1 MVNVNDSSDS
11 WPTDTTKLP
20 TKVRVLVEDPS
31 PWFIA
36 ADVCTAIGMPT
47 ARITGVPKHARKKA
61 ATEDGKLV
69 HLVNSEGLLYLL
81 AWARINAASRTRLSV
96 HTSRVYDD
104 RSETHADPLG
114 ARQVEAGAAIAIE
127 GALRLYPQ
135 RVRTKL
141 PDGVP
146 ILVESPR
153 AKREAHRDKTEQ
165 ISEGVSDKP

>member
-1 MVNVNDSSDS
+1 
-11 WPTDTTKLP
+11 
-20 TKVRVLVEDPS
+20 
-31 PWFIA
+31 
-36 ADVCTAIGMPT
+36 MPT
-47 ARITGVPKHARKKA
+47 TCVTGVPKHARKKA
-61 ATEDGKLV
+61 ATEDGKLI

-81 AWARINAASRTRLSV
+81 AWTRNNASTRAQLSV

-104 RSETHADPLG
+104 RSETHAAPSI
-114 ARQVEAGAAIAIE
+114 AQHVEAGAAIAIE

-153 AKREAHRDKTEQ
+153 GKREDPGDKTEQ

>member
-1 MVNVNDSSDS
+1 MNDSSDS

-81 AWARINAASRTRLSV
+81 AWARNNASTRAQLSV
-96 HTSRVYDD
+96 YTSRVYDD
-104 RSETHADPLG
+104 RSETPPDLFVARHA
-114 ARQVEAGAAIAIE
+114 EMGAAIAIE
-127 GALRLYPQ
+127 GALRIYPQ

-141 PDGVP
+141 PSGVP
-146 ILVESPR
+146 IIVESPSVKR
-153 AKREAHRDKTEQ
+153 KTHPAKTQQ

>member
-1 MVNVNDSSDS
+1 M
-11 WPTDTTKLP
+11 
-20 TKVRVLVEDPS
+20 VEDPS

-36 ADVCTAIGMPT
+36 TDVCEAIGMPT
-47 ARITGVPKHARKKA
+47 ARISSVPKHAKRKA

-69 HLVNSEGLLYLL
+69 YLVNSEGLLCLL
-81 AWARINAASRTRLSV
+81 AWARINASTKTRLSV

-104 RSETHADPLG
+104 RNETPPGPHVASQ
-114 ARQVEAGAAIAIE
+114 AEAGAAIAIE

-141 PDGVP
+141 PEGVP
-146 ILVESPR
+146 ILVKSPR
-153 AKREAHRDKTEQ
+153 SKRETRRDETEQ